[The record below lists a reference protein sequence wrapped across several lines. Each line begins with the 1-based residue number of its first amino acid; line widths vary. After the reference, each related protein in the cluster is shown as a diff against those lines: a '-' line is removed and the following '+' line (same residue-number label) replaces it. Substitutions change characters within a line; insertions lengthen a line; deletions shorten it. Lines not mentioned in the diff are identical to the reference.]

1 MGFSCCQFSR
11 GTRKARFDF
20 ICLDNIKFVL
30 LSFLQFNTE
39 TIFPKIW
46 AEPLIKYAK
55 GPLLFDLRRSKTSL
69 LN

>member
-1 MGFSCCQFSR
+1 MR
-11 GTRKARFDF
+11 VDF
-20 ICLDNIKFVL
+20 LCLDNVKFVL

-46 AEPLIKYAK
+46 SKPLIKYAK
-55 GPLLFDLRRSKTSL
+55 GPLLVDLRRSKTSL